1 MQLKYISMI
10 EEERN
15 TVSSLQKQL
24 EISTKDYTNLVKE
37 MQERTFRE
45 AKLAADS
52 QAKLNKESLLS

>member
-10 EEERN
+10 EEERR
-15 TVSSLQKQL
+15 TVCSLQKQL
-24 EISTKDYTNLVKE
+24 EISTKDFTNLVKE

-45 AKLAADS
+45 AKMAADS